1 MGAPFPG
8 DWLLGGLLPEL
19 SSKAQAGMEK
29 AARAAPIRT
38 ILSDK
43 AGSSAFALADRRP
56 AKCVGWMIG
65 TRLLCAA
72 PAFCFHPLDPSGARP
87 VTGTFAT
94 VRSYP
99 VKSAGEGLLDRR
111 ASRSGTP

>member
-1 MGAPFPG
+1 LRQEGVYVGARFPG

-29 AARAAPIRT
+29 AASAAPIRT

-43 AGSSAFALADRRP
+43 AGSSAFALADRRA

-72 PAFCFHPLDPSGARP
+72 SAFCFHPLDHSR
-87 VTGTFAT
+87 GTT
-94 VRSYP
+94 LHGHVWH
-99 VKSAGEGLLDRR
+99 GEAVSSEVGW
-111 ASRSGTP
+111 